1 MYYIQ
6 YIVARF
12 FIFLL
17 LLFPE
22 RLRFKFGDF
31 LGTVAYKLIKSRRLT
46 ALINLRMAF
55 PENPS
60 LSVQKLKYKCKVPLI
75 QNFTL
80 LFYLFFLLCT
90 NLYHNNLILLILL
103 FLFSILFLV
112 IYLTLSFLHFLV
124 IYNIHLLSWLLLR
137 YS

>member
-55 PENPS
+55 PEKSEEEIENDCKKS
-60 LSVQKLKYKCKVPLI
+60 FKIMIKRFYAHYGLK
-75 QNFTL
+75 
-80 LFYLFFLLCT
+80 
-90 NLYHNNLILLILL
+90 
-103 FLFSILFLV
+103 SI
-112 IYLTLSFLHFLV
+112 
-124 IYNIHLLSWLLLR
+124 
-137 YS
+137 

>member
-6 YIVARF
+6 YIIARF

-31 LGTVAYKLIKSRRLT
+31 LGMIAYKLIKSRRLT

-55 PENPS
+55 PEKSEEEILKDFFAIFSISSSDFSGKAILKFIRAVS
-60 LSVQKLKYKCKVPLI
+60 LL
-75 QNFTL
+75 
-80 LFYLFFLLCT
+80 
-90 NLYHNNLILLILL
+90 LLINL
-103 FLFSILFLV
+103 
-112 IYLTLSFLHFLV
+112 
-124 IYNIHLLSWLLLR
+124 
-137 YS
+137 

>member
-6 YIVARF
+6 YIIARF

-31 LGTVAYKLIKSRRLT
+31 LGMIAYKLIKSRRLT

-55 PENPS
+55 LKN
-60 LSVQKLKYKCKVPLI
+60 QKKKLKKL
-75 QNFTL
+75 QRNL
-80 LFYLFFLLCT
+80 LKL
-90 NLYHNNLILLILL
+90 
-103 FLFSILFLV
+103 
-112 IYLTLSFLHFLV
+112 
-124 IYNIHLLSWLLLR
+124 
-137 YS
+137 